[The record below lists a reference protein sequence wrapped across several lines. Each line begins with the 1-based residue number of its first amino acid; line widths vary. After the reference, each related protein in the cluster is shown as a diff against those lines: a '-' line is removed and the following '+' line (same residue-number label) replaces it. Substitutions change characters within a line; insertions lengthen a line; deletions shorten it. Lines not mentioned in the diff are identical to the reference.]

1 MDRNYFLSYGQIA
14 FLLLL
19 SAIGKLNAR
28 IISGTVGKSELRHYT
43 DINGS
48 DFNLHLSDTFSLEL
62 KNPVKDHHVK
72 ISNDDQ
78 PAVFSFIQDRLSI
91 EKGKDTVLISMKSVK
106 YVFVWS
112 KGRVLSSAAHEELL
126 GIIKQVKRFG
136 ISSVKWVDGF
146 KFIIKIPDKLT
157 ASSIK

>member
-28 IISGTVGKSELRHYT
+28 IISGTVGKSELQHYT

-48 DFNLHLSDTFSLEL
+48 DFNLHLSATFSLEL

-91 EKGKDTVLISMKSVK
+91 EKGKDTVLISMK
-106 YVFVWS
+106 
-112 KGRVLSSAAHEELL
+112 A
-126 GIIKQVKRFG
+126 
-136 ISSVKWVDGF
+136 
-146 KFIIKIPDKLT
+146 
-157 ASSIK
+157 